1 MTNPNAQDANGHGA
15 QDATTHLGA
24 WVAGLANS
32 VELGLVKAVAPYG
45 LTPIEFNLLR
55 FCLDAEGETTATR
68 LARLLPIDPSRISRV
83 VTGLVDRGLLRRRR
97 LRDDRRVVM
106 LRLSAEGRDLIVRA
120 CGSMDIFV
128 TRLMEGISQR
138 DVRVFRSVVFRIIAN
153 QSALEGN
160 EEG

>member
-1 MTNPNAQDANGHGA
+1 M
-15 QDATTHLGA
+15 
-24 WVAGLANS
+24 
-32 VELGLVKAVAPYG
+32 
-45 LTPIEFNLLR
+45 
-55 FCLDAEGETTATR
+55 
-68 LARLLPIDPSRISRV
+68 
-83 VTGLVDRGLLRRRR
+83 DRGLLRRRR

-128 TRLMEGISQR
+128 TRLMEGISQH